1 MAIASVLFFLI
12 GLFLRNALREMVKE
26 VQLRQAEDE
35 RQAAAEEAQRKREEK
50 AQSASEKTA
59 GKLFDQK
66 VGGDDKEDL
75 FSPGRVADFIRQE
88 MDNP

>member
-35 RQAAAEEAQRKREEK
+35 RQAAAEEAQHKREEK